1 MKFILGKKIGMTTI
15 YTEERAQNVTLIET
29 GINKVSDIMTEKKDG
44 YVAVQVTMK
53 FDKGKDV
60 VREFRVDEVGELKK
74 GDKVSVDIFG
84 EGDKVIV
91 NSISKGK
98 GYQGV
103 VKRHN
108 FAGGPASHG
117 HRHALR
123 SPGSIGS
130 AFPERVMK
138 GKRMAGRMGTQSVT
152 VKNLEVVKADKEKG
166 IIAIRGAIPGNKGS
180 IVKVVEKVNTIS
192 N

>member
-15 YTEERAQNVTLIET
+15 YTEERAQNVTLVEV
-29 GINKVSDIMTEKKDG
+29 GVNKVSDIMTEKKDG
-44 YVAVQVTMK
+44 YVAVQITMES
-53 FDKGKDV
+53 DKGKNV
-60 VREFRVDEVGELKK
+60 VREFRVDEVGELKE
-74 GDKVSVDIFG
+74 GDKIEADVFV
-84 EGDKVIV
+84 EGDKVII

-103 VKRHN
+103 VKRHG

-138 GKRMAGRMGTQSVT
+138 GKRMAGRMGAQSVT
-152 VKNLEVVKADKEKG
+152 VKNLEVIKTDKEKG
-166 IIAIRGAIPGNKGS
+166 IVAIRGAVPGNKGS
-180 IVKVVEKVNTIS
+180 IIKIVEKV
-192 N
+192 

>member
-15 YTEERAQNVTLIET
+15 YTEEKAQNVTLIET
-29 GINKVSDIMTEKKDG
+29 GVNKVSDIMTNDKDG
-44 YVAVQVTMK
+44 YVAIQITMI

-60 VREFRVDEVGELKK
+60 IKEFRVDEIGELKK
-74 GDKVSVDIFG
+74 GDKVSVDIFTEG
-84 EGDKVIV
+84 EKVVI

-152 VKNLEVVKADKEKG
+152 VKNLEVIKTDDKSG
-166 IIAIRGAIPGNKGS
+166 IIAIKGAVPGNKGT
-180 IVKVVEKVNTIS
+180 IVKIIEKV
-192 N
+192 

>member
-15 YTEERAQNVTLIET
+15 YTEERAQNVTLVET
-29 GINKVSDIMTEKKDG
+29 GVNKVSEIMSEKKDG
-44 YVAVQVTMK
+44 YVAVQVTMA
-53 FDKGKDV
+53 FDKGKDIIS
-60 VREFRVDEVGELKK
+60 EFRVDDIGELKK
-74 GDKVSVDIFG
+74 GAKIEVDVFS
-84 EGDKVIV
+84 EGDKVII
-91 NSISKGK
+91 NSTSKGK

-138 GKRMAGRMGTQSVT
+138 GKRMAGRMGSQSVT
-152 VKNLEVVKADKEKG
+152 IKNLEVIKTDSEKG
-166 IIAIRGAIPGNKGS
+166 IIAIRGAVPGQKGGVVK
-180 IVKVVEKVNTIS
+180 IVEMS
-192 N
+192 